1 MPAAFRTELIVP
13 ADERV
18 RQLVHQYGR
27 SLADLAGFPE
37 DQAELLAQ
45 ALWEACQNSIEY
57 AFDDDESASITLA
70 GELTPKALTLAVRDR
85 GLPFDQTLDPDSP
98 PADPAT
104 FCQLPRRG
112 RGLSLIHACADEV
125 SWVNLGLEGKE
136 VRFTKYRTGACEL
149 PAPGAA
155 RRPEADVQAGP
166 QHYTI
171 RLLQPEDAIR
181 VSQLMYRVY
190 GYSYSN
196 EDFYYP
202 ERLDHDLQTGTH
214 VGVVA
219 VADNGEIVG
228 HVGVLRPNVGPLAEL
243 GQLAVAPL
251 HRGQG
256 LRKLMGDRLAEEVQR
271 LGLVGLY
278 AEAVT
283 IHTISQE
290 ASDSR
295 GLNVTGLKLLDWQ
308 AHFKKLRNHECEQTT
323 QRESMVYYFKYL
335 APPPLAKICAPS
347 RHREILDRIYANLGA
362 PREFLE
368 PGGSLGHG
376 QVTVGYDREVGVGT
390 IQVNRIGI
398 DTLPEIEQ
406 AQRDLCDM
414 AGAAIV
420 GLNLPLAQGTTPYLA
435 DAAAALGFFFSGVLP
450 HSAPDGDFL
459 RLQYLNAP
467 LDLERLHLSSPFA
480 RELLTYVLQ
489 DQERVAQN
497 LKKRDTGK
505 GNLDVASGS

>member
-1 MPAAFRTELIVP
+1 MPAVFRTELTVP
-13 ADERV
+13 ADERLQHLV
-18 RQLVHQYGR
+18 RHYGR
-27 SLADLAGFPE
+27 SLADLAAFPE

-45 ALWEACQNSIEY
+45 ALWEAYKNSIEY
-57 AFDDDESASITLA
+57 AFDDDEAGLITLV

-98 PADPAT
+98 QADPDT

-112 RGLSLIHACADEV
+112 RGLALIHQCADEV
-125 SWVNLGLEGKE
+125 CWLNLGLEGKE
-136 VRFTKYRTGACEL
+136 LRLIKYRSGVCEL
-149 PAPGAA
+149 PPPANPAVNHHPAAAP
-155 RRPEADVQAGP
+155 PKSP
-166 QHYTI
+166 QHCTI
-171 RLLQPEDAIR
+171 RLQRPDDAIR
-181 VSQLMYRVY
+181 VAQLMYRVY

-202 ERLDHDLQTGTH
+202 ERLAHDLETGTH

-219 VADNGEIVG
+219 VADDGEIVG

-243 GQLAVAPL
+243 GQMAVAPM

-256 LRKLMGDRLAEEVQR
+256 LHKLMGDRLQDEVRR
-271 LGLVGLY
+271 LGLVGLF

-295 GLNVTGLKLLDWQ
+295 GLHVTGLKLLDWQ
-308 AHFKKLRNHECEQTT
+308 AHFKKLKGLESKAGT

-335 APPPLAKICAPS
+335 APPARTRVCAPS
-347 RHREILDRIYANLGA
+347 RHREMLAGIYENLGV
-362 PREFLE
+362 PWESLE
-368 PGGSLGHG
+368 PSGSLGHG
-376 QVTVGYDREVGVGT
+376 EVTVHYDRETGAGT

-406 AQRDLCDM
+406 AQRDLCEM
-414 AGAAIV
+414 AGAAVV

-435 DAAAALGFFFSGVLP
+435 DAAEAFGFFFSGVLP
-450 HSAPDGDFL
+450 HSAPDGDCL
-459 RLQYLNAP
+459 RLQYLNAE
-467 LDLERLHLSSPFA
+467 LNRERLHLASPFA
-480 RELLTYVLQ
+480 RELLAYVLK
-489 DQERVAQN
+489 DKERVEQN
-497 LKKRDTGK
+497 LKK
-505 GNLDVASGS
+505 

>member
-1 MPAAFRTELIVP
+1 MPPGFRTELTLP
-13 ADERV
+13 ADARIQ
-18 RQLVHQYGR
+18 QLVHNYGR
-27 SLADLAGFPE
+27 SLAVLADFSE
-37 DQAELLAQ
+37 DQAEPLAQ
-45 ALWEACQNSIEY
+45 ALWEACKNSLEY
-57 AFDDDESASITLA
+57 AFDDDESGLITLV

-85 GLPFDQTLDPDSP
+85 GVPFDQTLDPESL
-98 PADPAT
+98 PAAPES
-104 FCQLPRRG
+104 FCPRPRRG
-112 RGLSLIHACADEV
+112 RGLALIHQCADEV
-125 SWVNLGLEGKE
+125 RWINLGLDGKE
-136 VRFTKYRTGACEL
+136 LRFTKYRSGICLIEPP
-149 PAPGAA
+149 PASAA
-155 RRPEADVQAGP
+155 NPHLTAVSQEAP

-171 RLLQPEDAIR
+171 RLLRPEDAIR
-181 VSQLMYRVY
+181 VAQLMYRVY

-196 EDFYYP
+196 ADFYYP
-202 ERLDHDLQTGTH
+202 ERLDHDLKTGTH

-219 VADNGEIVG
+219 VAEDGEIVG
-228 HVGVLRPNVGPLAEL
+228 HVGVMRPNAGPLAEL
-243 GQLAVAPL
+243 GQLAVAPA

-256 LRKLMGDRLAEEVQR
+256 LRKLMGDRLAAAIQG

-295 GLNVTGLKLLDWQ
+295 GLHVTGLKLLDWQ
-308 AHFKKLRNHECEQTT
+308 AHFKKLRSHDPEPGS
-323 QRESMVYYFKYL
+323 QRENMVYYFKYL
-335 APPPLAKICAPS
+335 TPPVPAKVCAPS
-347 RHREILDRIYANLGA
+347 RHRQVLDRIYENLEA
-362 PREFLE
+362 PREYLE
-368 PGGSLGHG
+368 PSGSLGHG
-376 QVTVGYDREVGVGT
+376 QLTVHYDRETGAGT

-414 AGAAIV
+414 AGAAVV

-435 DAAAALGFFFSGVLP
+435 DAAEACGFFFSGVLP

-480 RELLTYVLQ
+480 RELLAYILE
-489 DQERVAQN
+489 DKERVEQ
-497 LKKRDTGK
+497 KRGTT
-505 GNLDVASGS
+505 L

>member
-1 MPAAFRTELIVP
+1 MPSVFRTELSVP
-13 ADERV
+13 ADEKLQ
-18 RQLVHQYGR
+18 QLVFHYGR
-27 SLADLAGFPE
+27 SLADLADFPE

-45 ALWEACQNSIEY
+45 ALWEACKNSIEY
-57 AFDDDESASITLA
+57 AFDDDEAAPLTLI
-70 GELTPKALTLAVRDR
+70 GELTSKALTLAVRDR

-98 PADPAT
+98 PADPET

-112 RGLSLIHACADEV
+112 RGLSLIHRCADEV
-125 SWVNLGLEGKE
+125 HWVNLGLEGKE
-136 VRFTKYRTGACEL
+136 LRLTKYRSGVCRWEPSMTSAVFHH
-149 PAPGAA
+149 
-155 RRPEADVQAGP
+155 PEAAPLAGP

-171 RLLQPEDAIR
+171 RLLNQEDAIR
-181 VSQLMYRVY
+181 VAQLMYRVY

-228 HVGVLRPNVGPLAEL
+228 HVGVMRPNLGPLAEL
-243 GQLAVAPL
+243 GQLAVAPA

-256 LRKLMGDRLAEEVQR
+256 LRKLMGDRLAEEIQR
-271 LGLVGLY
+271 LGLVGLF

-283 IHTISQE
+283 VHTISQE

-295 GLNVTGLKLLDWQ
+295 GLHVTALKLLDWQ
-308 AHFKKLRNHECEQTT
+308 ADFKKLRGLAPEPGT

-335 APPPLAKICAPS
+335 TSPAPARVCAPS
-347 RHREILDRIYANLGA
+347 RHREVLARIYANLGA

-368 PGGSLGHG
+368 PSGSLGHG
-376 QVTVGYDREVGVGT
+376 HVTVAYDRETGGGT

-414 AGAAIV
+414 AGAAVV

-435 DAAAALGFFFSGVLP
+435 DAAEACGFFFSGVLP

-467 LDLERLHLSSPFA
+467 LDLERIHLSSPFA
-480 RELLTYVLQ
+480 RELLAYILN
-489 DQERVAQN
+489 DKERVEQRRKN
-497 LKKRDTGK
+497 
-505 GNLDVASGS
+505 